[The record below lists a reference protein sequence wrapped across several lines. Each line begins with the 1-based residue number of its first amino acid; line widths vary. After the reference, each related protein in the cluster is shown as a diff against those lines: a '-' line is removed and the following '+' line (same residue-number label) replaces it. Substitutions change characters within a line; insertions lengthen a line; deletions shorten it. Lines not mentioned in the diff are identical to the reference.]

1 MTLNP
6 ITMKKIF
13 PIWIVLFSM
22 LAGLGFAQMPDTIE
36 IEPFPERSHH
46 NTSQKDLEGLWEL
59 SYIYDKFKPFDEL
72 YPDKKPTLYF
82 DTVNKTAI
90 GHTGC
95 NIFSILTY
103 LEGNGIDVLGFM
115 GMTEKWC
122 EGNGEDIFLTVL
134 KSAHTFEIDDEGV
147 LSFSC
152 GNLEIMKMKK
162 LNDGLSHP
170 SSIPKILA
178 LNPSSRW

>member
-1 MTLNP
+1 
-6 ITMKKIF
+6 MKKLL
-13 PIWIVLFSM
+13 PIWMVLFF
-22 LAGLGFAQMPDTIE
+22 LIAGLGFAQIPDTIE
-36 IEPFPERSHH
+36 VEPFPENSKK
-46 NTSQKDLEGLWEL
+46 TSSQKDLEGLWEL

-72 YPDKKPTLYF
+72 FPDKKPTLYF
-82 DTVNKTAI
+82 DTVNKTAF

-122 EGNGEDIFLTVL
+122 EGDGEDIFLTVL
-134 KSAHTFEIDDEGV
+134 KSAHTFEIDDEGT

-152 GNLEIMKMKK
+152 GNLEIMKLKK
-162 LNDGLSHP
+162 LEDNKSHP
-170 SSIPKILA
+170 FDIPKIMAWRPGFPLA
-178 LNPSSRW
+178 FDNLR